1 MRQLFTN
8 IKSLVQ
14 VEEGQNYKQR
24 VLGLEMNNLPTLDNA
39 WLMIENGRIEDFGSM
54 HNLPNELQADET
66 IDATGRLVLP
76 SWADSHTHLVF
87 AATREQEFVDKIK
100 GLSYEEISARGG
112 GILNS
117 ARKMNDISEDEL
129 FDISLAR
136 LEEAISLGTGA
147 IEIKSGYGLTT
158 ANELKMLRV
167 IRRLKETNLIPVKAT
182 FLAAHAFPMEYRSN
196 HEAYIDLIINEMLPL
211 VAGEGLADYMDAF
224 CEKGF
229 FSVEETDRLLEAGW
243 KYGLKP
249 KIHANQ
255 LHRSG
260 GVQVG
265 VKNKAISVDHL
276 ESMGEEEIQTLINSD
291 TIATLLP
298 GAAYFLAMHY
308 QPARLLIDAN
318 LPVAIASDF
327 NPGTCPC
334 LNMNM
339 ILNISCTQLKMTPNE
354 SIIAQ
359 TINGAAAMELQNELG
374 SIAKGKKANLIL
386 TKPVPSVEYLPYALG
401 SNWIERVFI

>member
-1 MRQLFTN
+1 MRQLLTN

-24 VLGLEMNNLPTLDNA
+24 VLGLEMNNLPTLDHA
-39 WLMIENGRIEDFGSM
+39 WLIIENGRIEDFGSM
-54 HNLPNELQADET
+54 HNLPNGMQADET

-117 ARKMNDISEDEL
+117 ARKMNDISEEEL
-129 FDISLAR
+129 FDVSLAR

-158 ANELKMLRV
+158 ANELKMLRA

-354 SIIAQ
+354 AIIAQ

>member
-8 IKSLVQ
+8 IKSLLQ
-14 VEEGQNYKQR
+14 VEEGTNYKQR
-24 VLGLEMNNLPTLDNA
+24 VLGHEMHELPKLDNA
-39 WLMIENGRIEDFGSM
+39 WLIVDNGRIEAFGTM
-54 HNLPNELQADET
+54 DNLPNAMQADEI
-66 IDATGRLVLP
+66 IDATGRMVMP
-76 SWADSHTHLVF
+76 TWADSHTHLVF

-129 FDISLAR
+129 FDISLSR

-147 IEIKSGYGLTT
+147 IEIKSGYGLSTT
-158 ANELKMLRV
+158 NELKMLRV

-182 FLAAHAFPMEYRSN
+182 FLAAHAFPMEFRSN
-196 HEAYIDLIINEMLPL
+196 HAGYIDLIINEMLPL

-224 CEKGF
+224 CEQGF
-229 FSVEETDRLLEAGW
+229 FSVEETDKLLEAGW

-255 LHRSG
+255 LYRSG

-265 VKNKAISVDHL
+265 VKHNAISVDHL
-276 ESMGEEEIQTLINSD
+276 ESMGEEEIEALENST

-318 LPVAIASDF
+318 LPVALASDF

-334 LNMNM
+334 LNMNL
-339 ILNISCTQLKMTPNE
+339 ILNIACTQLKMTPNE
-354 SIIAQ
+354 AIIAQ
-359 TINGAAAMELQNELG
+359 TINGAAAMEMQNELG
-374 SIAKGKKANLIL
+374 SIAKGKKANLLL